1 MGLPVARVEVGVAD
15 GIATMEHPAI
25 AHIDAHMGDPRR
37 VISPR
42 EEHQVAGFGAA
53 CPCGDVVQPLRPQPP
68 EVPAALIVD
77 IADEAG
83 TVKGGRRA
91 AAAPQ

>member
-15 GIATMEHPAI
+15 GVATMKHPAVANI
-25 AHIDAHMGDPRR
+25 NAAMGDPRR

-53 CPCGDVVQPLRPQPP
+53 CPCGDVV
-68 EVPAALIVD
+68 
-77 IADEAG
+77 
-83 TVKGGRRA
+83 
-91 AAAPQ
+91 

>member
-15 GIATMEHPAI
+15 GVAAMKHPAV

-42 EEHQVAGFGAA
+42 EEYQIAGLGAA
-53 CPCGDVVQPLRPQPP
+53 RPGGDVV
-68 EVPAALIVD
+68 
-77 IADEAG
+77 
-83 TVKGGRRA
+83 
-91 AAAPQ
+91 

>member
-15 GIATMEHPAI
+15 GVATMEHPAV

-42 EEHQVAGFGAA
+42 EEYQVAGFGAA
-53 CPCGDVVQPLRPQPP
+53 CPCGDVV
-68 EVPAALIVD
+68 
-77 IADEAG
+77 
-83 TVKGGRRA
+83 
-91 AAAPQ
+91 

>member
-15 GIATMEHPAI
+15 GVATMKHPAV
-25 AHIDAHMGDPRR
+25 AHIDAHMRDPRR

-53 CPCGDVVQPLRPQPP
+53 RLGGDVVQPLRPQPP
-68 EVPAALIVD
+68 EVPAALVVD
-77 IADEAG
+77 IADEARAVERG
-83 TVKGGRRA
+83 IRRA
-91 AAAPQ
+91 AAPQ